1 MKEKKKSRLRAD
13 RVFLAMAAI
22 VGTLF
27 GADGLRRSL
36 TGNQPNN
43 IKIDGEFRS
52 SEEIVET
59 PTGNSLAYNT
69 ADQATTAFEGIR
81 NLGYTE
87 RELSRDMLST
97 GLLSVY
103 TDDSPANEY
112 DQDDMVSLSDE
123 KNEFYSLSDDD
134 IYLNDDAADALNRM
148 MEDYANETALSDFI
162 VYGTTNTYT
171 GGDSFC
177 PLDFTESKAGYC
189 VDLALNAYG
198 SVMAYDGYDTEGWVV
213 DNCWKYGFIVRCPEG
228 KAEKTGVE
236 YCPWHLRYVGE
247 INSAIMEQKNMCLEE
262 YVDFLEQYSFDDP
275 YTFAFNGNGYQIYSV
290 AGEEDK
296 LVARVPLSGNYE
308 FSGDNR
314 GAFIITVHKN

>member
-81 NLGYTE
+81 NLGYAE

-177 PLDFTESKAGYC
+177 PLDFT
-189 VDLALNAYG
+189 
-198 SVMAYDGYDTEGWVV
+198 
-213 DNCWKYGFIVRCPEG
+213 
-228 KAEKTGVE
+228 
-236 YCPWHLRYVGE
+236 
-247 INSAIMEQKNMCLEE
+247 
-262 YVDFLEQYSFDDP
+262 
-275 YTFAFNGNGYQIYSV
+275 
-290 AGEEDK
+290 
-296 LVARVPLSGNYE
+296 
-308 FSGDNR
+308 
-314 GAFIITVHKN
+314 